1 MRIAILLKGI
11 ARAHSSYYRKGVNYK
26 NCLQSFK
33 DNIVVPLREKGDEI
47 DVFLTTYNMDGLN
60 DTELKEDYGAFMIQY
75 IPYNGS
81 TQKMTLYRGL
91 EVIKECKKE
100 YDCVLITR
108 FDIKYKMDI
117 LKWRL
122 DWRAV
127 NFTWKETE
135 RLWNRQGRIG
145 DVVTII
151 PWKYLDIFM
160 SAVINYS
167 RPENIH
173 MIYNGLIKLFTHH
186 NIQDY
191 KICFMFDGYYI
202 SGNDNPLYDIIRGDE

>member
-1 MRIAILLKGI
+1 MRIAILIKGI
-11 ARAHSSYYRKGVNYK
+11 ARAHSTHFRRGVNYK
-26 NCLQSFK
+26 NCLDSFK
-33 DNIVVPLREKGDEI
+33 DNIIKPLSERGDEV
-47 DVFLTTYNMDGLN
+47 DVFLTTYNIDGLN
-60 DTELKEDYGAFMIQY
+60 DSELRKDYEAFMVEY
-75 IPYNGS
+75 VPYHGS

-100 YDCVLITR
+100 YDCILMTR
-108 FDIKYKMDI
+108 FDIKYKMDV
-117 LKWRL
+117 LKWKV
-122 DWRAV
+122 DWGAI

-135 RLWNRQGRIG
+135 KLWIRQGRIG

-151 PWKYLDIFM
+151 PYKYLDIFM

-173 MIYNGLIKLFTHH
+173 MIYNGLIRLLTHH
-186 NIQDY
+186 NVKDY

-202 SGNDNPLYDIIRGDE
+202 SGNENPLYEIMRGD